1 MANSRRHDA
10 MTVWIGPEWAE
21 RRRRMRSLVALAA
34 VTYSIAV
41 SRPPGA
47 GLSGRG
53 LAVTLLLAVASLT
66 WLYLIFVPVRRRIPA
81 DLGLLVIGAAGVAL
95 TIATPHSAAVVFV
108 AVAIARSTRSW
119 PPEWTISFG
128 IALGVAYLVGHL
140 AVDDS
145 AVWLLTGPV
154 VVILSL
160 LVGSIRRQNDLLT
173 TEVQIAREEHARSAA
188 LDERARIAREIHDV
202 LAHSLAA
209 LSVQL
214 ETADALIESGRS
226 EQAHLS
232 VKRAGQLAKE
242 GLAETR
248 RAIGALRGDTLPLPE
263 LLTTLASGYQLDAR
277 APATVDISG
286 EPRTLRPDVSLT
298 LYRTAQEAI
307 TNVRKHAPGAP
318 VDVRLAYR
326 RDDVALTVA
335 NGAARDEARPLA
347 DAGGGYGLTGLRE
360 RAELAGGTFDARPDG
375 TGWRVDVRIP
385 W

>member
-1 MANSRRHDA
+1 MAKSRRPDA
-10 MTVWIGPEWAE
+10 VTVWIGPEWADT
-21 RRRRMRSLVALAA
+21 RRRVRSLIALAA
-34 VTYSIAV
+34 VTYSVAV

-47 GLSGRG
+47 GFSGRP
-53 LAVTLLLAVASLT
+53 LAVTALLAVASLT
-66 WLYLIFVPVRRRIPA
+66 WLYVIFLPPRRRVEA
-81 DLGLLVIGAAGVAL
+81 DVALVVVGVAGVAL
-95 TIATPHSAAVVFV
+95 TFVSPHSAAVVFV

-119 PPEWTISFG
+119 LPEWSV
-128 IALGVAYLVGHL
+128 ALGVALAIAYVIGHL
-140 AVDDS
+140 AINDT
-145 AVWLLTGPV
+145 AIWLLTGPV
-154 VVILSL
+154 AVALSL
-160 LVGSIRRQNDLLT
+160 LAGSIRRQNDMLT

-209 LSVQL
+209 LAVQL
-214 ETADALIESGRS
+214 ETADALIERGRS
-226 EQAHLS
+226 AQAHAS

-263 LLTTLASGYQLDAR
+263 LLTTLASGYELDTGAT
-277 APATVDISG
+277 ATVDVTG

-307 TNVRKHAPGAP
+307 TNVRKHAPGAL
-318 VDVRLAYR
+318 VDVFLAYR
-326 RDDVALTVA
+326 PDEVALTVA
-335 NGAARDEARPLA
+335 SGAARDGARPLA

-360 RAELAGGTFDARPDG
+360 RAELAGGTFDAGPDG
-375 TGWRVDVRIP
+375 IGWRVDVRIP